1 MITQNLHT
9 RLARTK
15 MVLLTESL
23 DQVTP
28 QMADGTAQIKMPWQ
42 VLSTNALKH
51 IVKKQEMDR

>member
-9 RLARTK
+9 RLAHTK

-28 QMADGTAQIKMPWQ
+28 QMADGTAQIKMP
-42 VLSTNALKH
+42 
-51 IVKKQEMDR
+51 